1 MDNYL
6 KENYKNKELKN
17 FKKFTIFK
25 LILKLK
31 LNKIKTLLKNKNK
44 IKEKNSRKKIKNW
57 KKKIYKRMI
66 NIITKKQIKILK
78 AYLKQKKACLTI

>member
-44 IKEKNSRKKIKNW
+44 IKEKNSRKKIKN
-57 KKKIYKRMI
+57 
-66 NIITKKQIKILK
+66 
-78 AYLKQKKACLTI
+78 

>member
-1 MDNYL
+1 M
-6 KENYKNKELKN
+6 
-17 FKKFTIFK
+17 
-25 LILKLK
+25 KLK

-66 NIITKKQIKILK
+66 NIITKKKIKIHK
-78 AYLKQKKACLTI
+78 ANLKQKKACLTI